1 MQTPTAIVR
10 LALLGA
16 VTLALAAAGNPA
28 QGPIRLNLNENP
40 MGPSPLALKAIEAE
54 TKNLFRYVSD
64 EADALTKQIAAH
76 EGVPAEQIVLGDLLE
91 HLGLQLALEGGPGSE
106 FIYSVPGY
114 LALIDSAA
122 HVGGVGA
129 PVPLNAQGE
138 NDLPALLA
146 KIGPKTRS
154 VFLINPH
161 NPTGTVNQSAAFKS
175 FVREASRHALVIVDE
190 AYLEFSDDFA
200 GQTVVDLVRGGENVL
215 IYRTFSKAYGLGAMP
230 LGYAIAPAPLAA
242 MLRKAGF
249 GNPHTLNR
257 LALVGASASLR
268 DTEFLARVHAAMA
281 AERAK
286 WKALCDELGLKETV
300 SQANFVFIDAKRP
313 TNEVAKAMLAEGVVV
328 ARAFPPYDTWVRI
341 TIGLPAENDQARAA
355 LRKVLATK
363 P

>member
-161 NPTGTVNQSAAFKS
+161 NPTGTVNHSAAFKS
-175 FVREASRHALVIVDE
+175 FVREASRRALVIVDE

-300 SQANFVFIDAKRP
+300 SQANFVFIDAKRS
-313 TNEVAKAMLAEGVVV
+313 TNDVAKAMLAEGVVV